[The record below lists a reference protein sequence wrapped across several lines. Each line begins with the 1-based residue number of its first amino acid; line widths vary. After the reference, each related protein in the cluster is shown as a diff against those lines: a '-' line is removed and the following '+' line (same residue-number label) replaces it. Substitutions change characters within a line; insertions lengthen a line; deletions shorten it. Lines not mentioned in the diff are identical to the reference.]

1 MRIAFADLVFA
12 WPPTGGA
19 QADLYHVIAGLQNAG
34 YETKLFAASYDFLWR
49 FGSFEPEALPFPSM
63 RLEFNSKDFVPKEI
77 VGRFRKAIDAW
88 QPDVVFVGFGRTLKP
103 YLLDALSGYPLISRY
118 YMYEHLCLRDF
129 CLFYDGKLCPNDV
142 FHTPEA
148 CRLCMWQT
156 WKNETRIGRLTP
168 YSDEYHRARAYAPG
182 YMNFF
187 VSTIKKVRTLI
198 VNNELAQRRAQAVC
212 QDVRIIPGGVELQH
226 YNHVGWARQD
236 DSARKKV
243 ILMSGRAD
251 DPRKGLYVLLQAA
264 GGLARTRRDFEVWVT
279 FPGRLKTPS
288 WLKNIGFVPH
298 REVSKIYAEAD
309 ICVVPSVWEEPFGL
323 VALEAMAAG
332 VPVCASRC
340 GGLATIVEHGVTGFL
355 FQPGNSVELALYLNR
370 LLDDAELRHNMG
382 LAGRNRVE
390 TQYTWDSIVSKY
402 YVPLME
408 EFEA

>member
-19 QADLYHVIAGLQNAG
+19 QADLYHVIAGLQKAG
-34 YETKLFAASYDFLWR
+34 FETKLFAASYDFLWR

-63 RLEFNSKDFVPKEI
+63 RLEFNSRDFVPQQI
-77 VGRFRKAIDAW
+77 GRRFREAIDDW
-88 QPDVVFVGFGRTLKP
+88 KPDVVFVGFGRTLKP
-103 YLLDALSGYPLISRY
+103 YLLDALSHYPLISRY

-129 CLFYDGKLCPNDV
+129 CLFYNDKRCPNDV

-148 CRLCMWQT
+148 CRLCIWQT
-156 WKNETRIGRLTP
+156 WKHETRLGKLTP

-182 YMNFF
+182 YMKFF

-198 VNNELAQRRAQAVC
+198 VNNEVAQRRARDVC
-212 QDVRIIPGGVELQH
+212 QDVRIIPGGVELQPYEH
-226 YNHVGWARQD
+226 LARETTDQGN
-236 DSARKKV
+236 RKKV

-251 DPRKGLYVLLQAA
+251 DPRKGLAVLWNAA
-264 GGLARTRRDFEVWVT
+264 RGLAGMRDDFEVWVT
-279 FPGRLKTPS
+279 FPGELKAAP

-298 REVSKIYAEAD
+298 SDVPQIYAQAD
-309 ICVVPSVWEEPFGL
+309 ICVIPSVWDEPFGL

-340 GGLATIVEHGVTGFL
+340 GGLATIVEHGKTGFL
-355 FQPGNSVELALYLNR
+355 FQPGNAVELALYLNR
-370 LLDDAELRHNMG
+370 LLDDAELRHSMG

-390 TQYTWDSIVSKY
+390 ARYTWDFIISNY
-402 YVPLME
+402 YVSLMR
-408 EFEA
+408 EFGT